1 MKTHP
6 AEMMKRPPMS
16 EIPALEGDIFFEKF
30 QKRVDIYYNVWCNI
44 ITGKEVSKMEEIT
57 KALRDLA
64 KAIENQKAVESV
76 RISITLKKQKSD
88 KASKDE

>member
-1 MKTHP
+1 M
-6 AEMMKRPPMS
+6 AG
-16 EIPALEGDIFFEKF
+16 LFFLKNF
-30 QKRVDIYYNVWCNI
+30 KKGVDIYYNVWCNI